1 MLAVATITELNQEA
15 ATMASRQASITEDVA
30 KRLSSIQNVG
40 NQNSDYARQVA
51 QNCAQLVDEISSMQ
65 QQLKRYRF

>member
-1 MLAVATITELNQEA
+1 
-15 ATMASRQASITEDVA
+15 MASRQASITEDVA
-30 KRLSSIQNVG
+30 KRLSSIQDVG
-40 NQNSDYARQVA
+40 NQNNDYARLVA